1 MIYEVAP
8 TFPIHANTNP
18 LVEPRDAYAFLPI
31 KRLWIFGN
39 KNQPISKFQSSLNLV
54 PDPG

>member
-8 TFPIHANTNP
+8 TFPIHTNTNP